1 MLLRSSGSR
10 LLLVALFGALVLWPR
25 PSPGTVAEQ
34 RQRLPPPA
42 TCESEVEGYWK
53 AHVFD
58 SAYQDWHV
66 FTLEVHQ
73 VEGSATALRG
83 QIRVEAW
90 SGGAQDQEPGTCR
103 GRLHF
108 TGHMPAEGSV
118 EAGVIRFRA
127 TSFVLD
133 KVLCGRFGG
142 YSNDDF
148 SGKIDPQTQEFQ
160 SINDDGNRGEQAT
173 VFRRIGCFD
182 SAPPPSVSV
191 EKPALGPSKPQ
202 RGGCG
207 CDPTR

>member
-1 MLLRSSGSR
+1 MWLRSSGAR
-10 LLLVALFGALVLWPR
+10 ALLVGLALAAVLWPR

-42 TCESEVEGYWK
+42 ACESEVEGYWK

-66 FTLEVHQ
+66 FTLEVHK
-73 VEGSATALRG
+73 VDGSANSLRG
-83 QIRVEAW
+83 QIRVEGW
-90 SGGAQDQEPGTCR
+90 SGGATDQEPGACR

-108 TGHMPAEGSV
+108 TGHMPSEGSIV
-118 EAGVIRFRA
+118 DGVIRFRA
-127 TSFVLD
+127 TSFQLD

-142 YSNDDF
+142 YSNDNF

-160 SINDDGNRGEQAT
+160 SINNDGNRGEQAT

-182 SAPPPSVSV
+182 SGPPPAVSV
-191 EKPALGPSKPQ
+191 NPPALGPSK
-202 RGGCG
+202 RERSGCSCG
-207 CDPTR
+207 PFG